1 MNVALIVVAFFFLAP
16 KLMEIPDMVAY
27 ATVKDEITRNL
38 HRMKVTANPKSLRAT
53 ARRYIQDKQRY
64 LDLEEATGVPPLVS
78 MVIADRE
85 SGGDSRMSLAQ
96 GDRWDRVSIHVPKGR
111 GPFRTW
117 LDAAI
122 DAVKIDG
129 LNNIGKGNWTVELA
143 CFFQEKFNG
152 FGYRLYGVPSAYVW
166 AGTNVYQGGKFISD
180 GKFSRTAWDTQIGVV
195 PMMAALIAEDPSLA
209 LPFNDGTIPVNFTMP
224 DDGPD
229 RETKDL
235 QIALNKLGANP
246 KLSEDGDYGPKTKQ
260 AVRDF
265 QKRSGIL
272 DDGKAGQVTW
282 AKIEEFMKSASMVAS
297 NGN

>member
-1 MNVALIVVAFFFLAP
+1 
-16 KLMEIPDMVAY
+16 MVAY
-27 ATVKDEITRNL
+27 ASVKDEITRNL

-53 ARRYIQDKQRY
+53 ARRYIADKQRY
-64 LDLEEATGVPPLVS
+64 LDLEEASGVPPLVS

-85 SGGDSRMSLAQ
+85 SGGDPSRSLAQ
-96 GDRWDRVSIHVPKGR
+96 GDRWDRISIHVPKGR
-111 GPFRTW
+111 GPFRSW

-166 AGTNVYQGGKFISD
+166 AGTNIYQGGKFISD

-195 PMMAALIAEDPSLA
+195 PMMAALIAEDSSLS
-209 LPFNDGTIPVNFTMP
+209 LPFSDGTIPVNFNLP

-229 RETKDL
+229 RETVDL
-235 QIALNKLGANP
+235 QRAINKISASLGWNDPPLAT
-246 KLSEDGDYGPKTKQ
+246 DGDYGPKTKET
-260 AVRDF
+260 VRKV
-265 QKRSGIL
+265 QKYFSIL
-272 DDGKAGQVTW
+272 DDGKAGPVTW
-282 AKIEEFMKSASMVAS
+282 SKIDEFLKSSAMVAS
-297 NGN
+297 K